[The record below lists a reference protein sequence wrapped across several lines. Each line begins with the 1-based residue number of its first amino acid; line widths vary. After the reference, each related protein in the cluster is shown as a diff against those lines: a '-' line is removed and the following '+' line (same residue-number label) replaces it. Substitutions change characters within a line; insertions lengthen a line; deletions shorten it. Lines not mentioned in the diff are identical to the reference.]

1 MSYASYISDKLY
13 IVSIVLFF
21 VGLFLKK
28 TPNVKNWSIPYILS
42 AFGVIACFII
52 GGVNFASFLQGL
64 LSAGVAV
71 YVYQLGKQCIGCT
84 TDQNEKISDDE
95 SVD

>member
-1 MSYASYISDKLY
+1 MNYASYISDKLY

-42 AFGVIACFII
+42 AFGIIACFII
-52 GGVNFASFLQGL
+52 DGLSFSSFLQGL

-71 YVYQLGKQCIGCT
+71 YVHQLGKQCIGCT
-84 TDQNEKISDDE
+84 TEQSEKILDE
-95 SVD
+95 KNVD